1 MISPCNSGCRM
12 ADQALRIGYVVKRF
26 PRFSETFILNELL
39 ALESLGLHVEVFSL
53 LDPPDEPRHAR
64 LVDLRAQVTRLAE
77 IPVPAAIP
85 DPGDADLFAGV
96 APTAAARLIAK
107 AEHVAQV
114 ARLRGLDH
122 LHAHFASDAATVA
135 LLAARR
141 GGLTFSMTAHARDIY
156 HHYIDP
162 MTDAAK
168 RRAKLRAATF
178 TVTVSDFNLRHLRT
192 LCSEASSRIHRLYNG
207 IDLTAF
213 QPAAQTRRVPGR
225 ILAVGRLVEKKGF
238 SDLIEACAE
247 LAAGGRTIDCRIIGD
262 GPLHAALATQITAR
276 GLDGH
281 VHLMGPMPQE
291 KLAAAL
297 DEASIV
303 TLPCIVTPDGDR
315 DGLPTV
321 LLEAM
326 AKGLPVVTT
335 TVTGGPEIVAAD
347 ETGLLVPPG
356 DPSAL
361 ALALQRL
368 IDDPDRA
375 AEMGRQGRLR
385 AETLFDLRASSARL
399 ASLFAEACGRHARG
413 AA

>member
-1 MISPCNSGCRM
+1 M
-12 ADQALRIGYVVKRF
+12 ADRALRIGYIVKRF
-26 PRFSETFILNELL
+26 PRFSETFILNEIL
-39 ALESLGLHVEVFSL
+39 ALEALGIHVEVFSL

-64 LVDLRAQVTRLAE
+64 LADLRAQVTRLAE
-77 IPVPAAIP
+77 TPVPVALP
-85 DPGDADLFAGV
+85 EPGDADLFAGV
-96 APTAAARLIAK
+96 TPTAAARLIAK
-107 AEHVAQV
+107 AEHVAQL

-122 LHAHFASDAATVA
+122 LHAHFASDTATVA

-141 GGLTFSMTAHARDIY
+141 CGLTFSMTAHARDIY
-156 HHYIDP
+156 HQYIDP
-162 MTDAAK
+162 KTDAAK
-168 RRAKLRAATF
+168 RRAKLKAADL
-178 TVTVSDFNLRHLRT
+178 TVTVSDFNLRHLQT
-192 LCSEASSRIHRLYNG
+192 LCSEASARIHRIYNG
-207 IDLTAF
+207 IDLAAF

-238 SDLIEACAE
+238 SDLIESCAE
-247 LAAGGRTIDCRIIGD
+247 LAARGRTIDCRIIGD
-262 GPLHAALATQITAR
+262 GPLHAALAAQITTR
-276 GLDGH
+276 GLGGQ

-297 DEASIV
+297 DEASVV

-335 TVTGGPEIVAAD
+335 TVTGGPEIVAAN

-356 DPSAL
+356 DPIAL
-361 ALALQRL
+361 AAALQQL

-375 AEMGRQGRLR
+375 AEMGRQGRRR
-385 AETLFDLRASSARL
+385 AEALFDLQASSARL
-399 ASLFAEACGRHARG
+399 ASLFAEACGRNVRG